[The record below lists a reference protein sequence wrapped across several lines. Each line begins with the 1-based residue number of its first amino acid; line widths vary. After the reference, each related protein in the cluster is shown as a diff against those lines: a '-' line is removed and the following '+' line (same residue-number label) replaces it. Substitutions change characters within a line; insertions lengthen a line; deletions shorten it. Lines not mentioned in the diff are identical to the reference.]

1 MGLTVGVREIE
12 TTLVRRALSFLTA
25 GPSDPVP
32 LIEHVCQLPGAPR
45 VVAEQMALA
54 LFADRPEFARDASG
68 RWSLAPHPTIQS
80 RDRATDDSAFRDELE
95 ALSYVVVDVETT
107 GMNAFFGDR
116 VTEIAAVVVRGG
128 RIAEQ
133 FQTLVNP
140 ERPIPAMITALTHI
154 TPQMVRDAPR
164 FREIATELLQF
175 LQGHVFVAHNA
186 EFDWR
191 FVSAEVARAT
201 NRQLTGRRLCTVRL
215 ARRVLPQLRSRK
227 LDSLAHFYDVT
238 ITDRHRAAGD
248 ALATAHILLRL
259 LDAARERDCRGWTDL
274 EGLLAA
280 RSSGRRRRRGEAA
293 MPRAANDDTTA

>member
-1 MGLTVGVREIE
+1 VGLTVGVREIE

-164 FREIATELLQF
+164 FREIAPELLQF

-191 FVSAEVARAT
+191 FVSAELARAT

-215 ARRVLPQLRSRK
+215 ARRVLPQLRSRR

>member
-1 MGLTVGVREIE
+1 
-12 TTLVRRALSFLTA
+12 
-25 GPSDPVP
+25 
-32 LIEHVCQLPGAPR
+32 HVCQLPGAPR

-164 FREIATELLQF
+164 FREIAPELLQF

-259 LDAARERDCRGWTDL
+259 LDAARER
-274 EGLLAA
+274 
-280 RSSGRRRRRGEAA
+280 
-293 MPRAANDDTTA
+293 

>member
-1 MGLTVGVREIE
+1 VGLTVGVREIE

-164 FREIATELLQF
+164 FREIAPELLQF